1 MEEWLGFGGVGTLS
15 VVEGIRC
22 YQCGTYIITSVT
34 PCRNLSS
41 THLHECPPEAQ
52 FCSKYSNPAIQVYG
66 CEKHCEE
73 RVQNSFEIH
82 CCGEDKCNGAEITRG
97 SSWIFLLAIPATWY
111 MML

>member
-1 MEEWLGFGGVGTLS
+1 MEGKELVFLPESVYRDELIATFFRLDCVIAVGTLS

-73 RVQNSFEIH
+73 RGKDIVN
-82 CCGEDKCNGAEITRG
+82 AM
-97 SSWIFLLAIPATWY
+97 LL
-111 MML
+111 